1 VLNVLLKPWIA
12 SCHETRDRLSDFVDG
27 ELQGR
32 SLARVRRHLSR
43 CDRCRAMLESLSR
56 TLEQLRS
63 LGSSDQIVPQPA
75 TARAVVAR
83 IQRDEPNRGMR
94 DG

>member
-63 LGSSDQIVPQPA
+63 LGSIEQVTHEPA
-75 TARAVVAR
+75 TASAVVDR
-83 IQRDEPNRGMR
+83 IRRDEPSSRTPE
-94 DG
+94 